1 MEQYVECKSG
11 ELTLRGMLHMPNDA
25 SAQNKK
31 PLVII
36 FHGFTADRNET
47 FFIHTK
53 LSRLLCEHG
62 IASVRF
68 DFAHTG
74 ESDGSFENMT
84 LSTQVAD
91 GAAILDWAKTLD
103 HVDSSRIALHGMSMG
118 GATAAI
124 LAGRRADDLCALS
137 LWSPALNAMEEARTK
152 HIKGMFFPNIE
163 QDGVA
168 DADGIEIGAGYCLD
182 ALEQHEYDDAAKFT
196 GKPVLLV
203 HGDADDIVP
212 IAVSEKLKSI
222 YGDNA
227 ELVPVHGANH
237 FYASMDFQHQRLNA
251 SLNFFD
257 KVFGLNN

>member
-1 MEQYVECKSG
+1 MEQYIECKSG

-25 SAQNKK
+25 SIQDKK

-36 FHGFTADRNET
+36 FHGFSADRNET

-68 DFAHTG
+68 DFAHSG

-103 HVDSSRIALHGMSMG
+103 HVDTSRIALHGMSMG

-124 LAGRRADDLCALS
+124 LSGRRADDLCALS
-137 LWSPALNAMEEARTK
+137 LWSPALNAIDQARQK
-152 HIKGMFFPNIE
+152 LVKGLSIANIE

-168 DADGIEIGAGYCLD
+168 DVEGIEVGIGYYRDALTLD
-182 ALEQHEYDDAAKFT
+182 AYTDIAKFT
-196 GKPVLLV
+196 DKPVLLV
-203 HGDADDIVP
+203 HGDEDDIVP
-212 IAVSEKLKSI
+212 FAISEKLKSI

-227 ELVPVHGANH
+227 NLVPVHGANH
-237 FYASMDFQHQRLNA
+237 FYASMDFQRQRLNA
-251 SLNFFD
+251 SLNFFT
-257 KVFGLNN
+257 KVFGIKN